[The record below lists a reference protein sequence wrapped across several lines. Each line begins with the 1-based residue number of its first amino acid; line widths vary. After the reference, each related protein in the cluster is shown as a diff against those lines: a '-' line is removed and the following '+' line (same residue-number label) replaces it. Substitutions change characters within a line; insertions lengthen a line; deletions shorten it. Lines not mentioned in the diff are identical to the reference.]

1 MAPPALRLLG
11 LADRLRAR
19 YPLLGLMAAD
29 ERDGAAQVQLAA
41 AAMGL
46 ASQLLSYGRGDAV
59 AQTLDA
65 VEAALALHLPQ
76 TRPAASPA
84 PEGRRGPTVLIAPGG
99 ARLLADPLAVQVLSE
114 RLLDLERAGLT
125 LVLVGPGLLAP
136 PSLARDLVLLTLPL
150 PSRAELEPLAR
161 AALTEPTGADQK
173 AELTPQLLEEAVQA
187 LQGLTL
193 AQARRALRRVR
204 GRDPRGTLTELL
216 AEKRDLLA
224 SSGSVEVVEQVP
236 ALSEIGGL
244 DELKAWLERQRMALT
259 QDARRFG
266 LPVPRG
272 VLLVG
277 VQGCGK
283 TLTAKAAA
291 AVLGLPLLRLDMGLL
306 HTAQHV
312 PDENLRHALA
322 VAEAMAP
329 VVLWIDEIDKAFA
342 GAGSGASEAGARV
355 FGSLLTWLGEQRS
368 GVFVAAT
375 ANRLT
380 HLPAELLRKGRFD
393 ETFFV
398 DVPDQ
403 QARAEIVSVA
413 IARSGRSAA
422 DFDLERLAQATERLT
437 GAEIDQ
443 GVAEALQ
450 VAFCAHREL
459 RMADLEAVL
468 SKVVPFVETYD
479 SQVRELRQWARRH
492 CRPASRDR
500 SLHELFAAARGAASP
515 GPRPGAR

>member
-1 MAPPALRLLG
+1 MSGGAPVLRLPG

-19 YPLLGLMAAD
+19 YPLIGVVAAD
-29 ERDGAAQVQLAA
+29 ERDGVTQVQLAA
-41 AAMGL
+41 AAVGL
-46 ASQLLSYGRGDAV
+46 ACRLLRFGRGDAV
-59 AQTLDA
+59 TQTLDA
-65 VEAALALHLPQ
+65 LEALIGQRERQEADLP
-76 TRPAASPA
+76 AC
-84 PEGRRGPTVLIAPGG
+84 ETVLIACGG
-99 ARLLADPLAVQVLSE
+99 AQLLDHPLAAQLLGE
-114 RLLDLERAGLT
+114 RLVDLERAGAT
-125 LVLVGPGLLAP
+125 LVLVGPSLRPP
-136 PSLARDLVLLTLPL
+136 PSLARDLVALHLPL
-150 PSRAELEPLAR
+150 PSRAELEPLVL
-161 AALTEPTGADQK
+161 AALTTLQGPPPPE
-173 AELTPQLLEEAVQA
+173 ELEAAVQA

-204 GRDPRGTLTELL
+204 ERPAGGTLPELR

-224 SSGSVEVVEQVP
+224 SSGTVEVVEQIP
-236 ALSEIGGL
+236 ALGDIGGL
-244 DELKAWLERQRMALT
+244 DELKAWLERQRLALT
-259 QDARRFG
+259 QEARRYG
-266 LPVPRG
+266 LPLPRG

-291 AVLGLPLLRLDMGLL
+291 AVLGLPLLRLDLSLL
-306 HTAQHV
+306 HTAHHS
-312 PDENLRHALA
+312 PDENLRQALA

-329 VVLWIDEIDKAFA
+329 VVLWIDEMDKAFGTA
-342 GAGSGASEAGARV
+342 GTAGGASEAGARV
-355 FGSLLTWLGEQRS
+355 FGSLLTWLGEQRR

-403 QARAEIVSVA
+403 QARAEILA
-413 IARSGRSAA
+413 AALTRSGRNAMA
-422 DFDLERLAQATERLT
+422 FELERLALASDRLT

-443 GVAEALQ
+443 AVSEALQ

-459 RMADLEAVL
+459 RSADIEAVL
-468 SKVVPFVETYD
+468 SKIVPFVETYD

-500 SLHELFAAARGAASP
+500 SLHELFAAARGSATSP
-515 GPRPGAR
+515 PRPGQR

>member
-1 MAPPALRLLG
+1 MAAPTLRLPG

-19 YPLLGLMAAD
+19 YPLLGLVAVD
-29 ERDGAAQVQLAA
+29 ERDGVAQVQFTAA
-41 AAMGL
+41 ALGL
-46 ASQLLSYGRGDAV
+46 SSRLLSYGRGDAV
-59 AQTLDA
+59 ALTLDA
-65 VEAALALHLPQ
+65 IDAAIALYMQHSHGN
-76 TRPAASPA
+76 AAADPNAARSPN
-84 PEGRRGPTVLIAPGG
+84 VLIAPGG
-99 ARLLADPLAVQVLSE
+99 ARLLADPLLVQVLGE
-114 RLLDLERAGLT
+114 KLLDLERAGLT
-125 LVLVGPGLLAP
+125 LVLVGPGLRAP
-136 PSLARDLVLLTLPL
+136 PSLARELVLLPLPL
-150 PSRAELEPLAR
+150 PGPAELEPLAR
-161 AALTEPTGADQK
+161 AALADQK
-173 AELTPQLLEEAVQA
+173 ALIAPEFLEAAVQA
-187 LQGLTL
+187 LRGLTL

-204 GRDPRGTLTELL
+204 GREARETLAELL

-224 SSGSVEVVEQVP
+224 SSGSVEVVDRVP
-236 ALSEIGGL
+236 ALAEIGGL
-244 DELKAWLERQRMALT
+244 DDLKAWLERQRMALT
-259 QDARRFG
+259 QEARRFG
-266 LPVPRG
+266 LPIPRG

-306 HTAQHV
+306 HTADHV

-342 GAGSGASEAGARV
+342 GATTGASEAGARV

-413 IARSGRSAA
+413 IARSGRTPQE
-422 DFDLERLAQATERLT
+422 FDLERLAQATERLT
-437 GAEIDQ
+437 GAEIEQ
-443 GVAEALQ
+443 AVAEALQ

-459 RMADLEAVL
+459 RNADLEAVL
-468 SKVVPFVETYD
+468 SKIVPFVETYD
-479 SQVRELRQWARRH
+479 GQVRELRQWARRH

-500 SLHELFAAARGAASP
+500 SLHELFAVARSTGATP
-515 GPRPGAR
+515 TGPRGGTR

>member
-1 MAPPALRLLG
+1 MAAPALRLLG

-19 YPLLGLMAAD
+19 YPLLGLIAVD
-29 ERDGAAQVQLAA
+29 ERDGVAQVELSA

-46 ASQLLSYGRGDAV
+46 TSRVLSYGRGDAV

-65 VEAALALHLPQ
+65 VEAAIALHLQ
-76 TRPAASPA
+76 QNRPNAPVD
-84 PEGRRGPTVLIAPGG
+84 PEGKRGPSVLIAPGG
-99 ARLLADPLAVQVLSE
+99 ARLLADSLAVQVLGE

-125 LVLVGPGLLAP
+125 LVLVGPGLRTP
-136 PSLARDLVLLTLPL
+136 PSLARDLVLLPLPL
-150 PSRAELEPLAR
+150 PNRAELEPLAR
-161 AALTEPTGADQK
+161 AALADK
-173 AELTPQLLEEAVQA
+173 NAEVPPEFLEAAVQA

-204 GRDPRGTLTELL
+204 GRDARGTLSELL

-224 SSGSVEVVEQVP
+224 SSGSVEVVDRVP
-236 ALSEIGGL
+236 ALAEIGGL
-244 DELKAWLERQRMALT
+244 DELKAWLERQRLALT
-259 QDARRFG
+259 QEARRFG

-306 HTAQHV
+306 HTADHV
-312 PDENLRHALA
+312 PDENLRQALA

-342 GAGSGASEAGARV
+342 GAASGASEAGARV

-413 IARSGRSAA
+413 IARSGRSAG
-422 DFDLERLAQATERLT
+422 DFDLERLAQATDRLT

-443 GVAEALQ
+443 AVAEALQ

-459 RMADLEAVL
+459 RLADLEAVL
-468 SKVVPFVETYD
+468 SKIVPFVETYD

-500 SLHELFAAARGAASP
+500 SLHELFAAARGAATA